1 MQPFE
6 FHYNQSNLSASI
18 LDIAHFGNETMIL
31 IWGLIISI
39 LAISFLY
46 KLCLYVYGYT
56 LILRDAR
63 SKQSKKNTIQELI
76 LMKTIQDELERE
88 IEESLLSSAF
98 TKTPQAG

>member
-6 FHYNQSNLSASI
+6 FHYNQSNLSASV
-18 LDIAHFGNETMIL
+18 LDITHFWDDTMLL
-31 IWGLIISI
+31 IWGLIIGI
-39 LAISFLY
+39 TLITFLY
-46 KLCLYVYGYT
+46 KLCLYTYWYILV
-56 LILRDAR
+56 LRDSR
-63 SKQSKKNTIQELI
+63 SKQSKKDTIQELI